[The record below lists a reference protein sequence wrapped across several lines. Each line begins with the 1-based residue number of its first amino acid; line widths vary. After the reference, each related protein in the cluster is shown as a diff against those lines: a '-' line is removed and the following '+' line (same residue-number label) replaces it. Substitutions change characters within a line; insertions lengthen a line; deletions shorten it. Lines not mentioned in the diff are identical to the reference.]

1 MSFFKIL
8 SDNPDDYESEAPDL
22 DDPNLQS
29 FYMQNSQMDNCIELV
44 IDTGEVFCIPLDW
57 LIRAARIN
65 NFDVLIQSGWL
76 H

>member
-1 MSFFKIL
+1 MSYFKIL

-29 FYMQNSQMDNCIELV
+29 FYMQKSPIDNCIELAL
-44 IDTGEVFCIPLDW
+44 DTGEVFCIPLEW
-57 LIRAARIN
+57 LIKAARVN
-65 NFDVLIQSGWL
+65 NFDLLIQSGWL